1 VQLGFDSGEIDDFT
15 NSQNNEER
23 KYFNSLVTLME
34 KELSQV
40 EKKTTL
46 KGPKVNL
53 IEVFCSDQSTLT
65 EQVNQLG
72 GKALRF
78 GLNQGDL
85 QQSEGRKRLF
95 EAICRH
101 RPEHVWVSPTCKP
114 WSKWSNLNQQK
125 SLELWDRIH
134 AER

>member
-1 VQLGFDSGEIDDFT
+1 MQLGFDSGEIDDFT

-53 IEVFCSDQSTLT
+53 IEVFCSDQKYVDRTGESARWKSPPLWFEPRRSTA
-65 EQVNQLG
+65 V
-72 GKALRF
+72 
-78 GLNQGDL
+78 
-85 QQSEGRKRLF
+85 
-95 EAICRH
+95 
-101 RPEHVWVSPTCKP
+101 
-114 WSKWSNLNQQK
+114 
-125 SLELWDRIH
+125 
-134 AER
+134 